1 MVALKG
7 TTVKNDF
14 KNICN
19 RAYNGEPIIVSR
31 PKEENV
37 VLVSEKD
44 YTSLINNVEYL
55 TKLLNSFNE
64 IKNGETTTL
73 SVKEMELLA
82 NG

>member
-19 RAYNGEPIIVSR
+19 RVYNGEPIIVSR

-37 VLVSEKD
+37 VLISEKD
-44 YTSLINNVEYL
+44 YTNLVNNVEYL
-55 TKLLNSFNE
+55 SKLLNSFNE
-64 IKNGETTTL
+64 
-73 SVKEMELLA
+73 
-82 NG
+82 